1 MAIQNREN
9 STTDRLKAF
18 IRLTRP
24 LNSLTAGVAVVAALF
39 LALDGE
45 DEPFDLLSYLLIAS
59 AAFLTTAHAMVHN
72 DIVDFDI
79 DTINAP
85 HRPLPANML
94 SIKEAKI
101 WAVLLLILAC
111 TIGFIV
117 DTRLN
122 FTFPISFFWALSNAL
137 ILDCYNLFLKQM
149 GIWGNLIVGYVV
161 WALFIYAD
169 LIVNQKLTMYVEA
182 IGMYAFFWNWGRE
195 VLKDILDIQGDKAGG
210 VKTIAVRFGARGG
223 AIVGTGILSIAVLWT
238 IPMIIFPRGSIFV
251 PVALV
256 ILNLIIIYRS
266 VNIIK
271 NLDLQYIYQ
280 TKKLYLRLMLLA
292 VIGLSIEQVNRVV

>member
-1 MAIQNREN
+1 MAFQNREN
-9 STTDRLKAF
+9 SITDRLKAI

-24 LNSLTAGVAVVAALF
+24 INSITAGVAVIAALF
-39 LALDGE
+39 LALDAE
-45 DEPFDLLSYLLIAS
+45 DEPFDALSYLLIAS

-72 DIVDFDI
+72 DIVDFEI

-85 HRPLPANML
+85 HRPLPAKML

-101 WAVLLLILAC
+101 WAILLLILAC
-111 TIGFIV
+111 SIGFIV
-117 DTRLN
+117 DIRLN
-122 FTFPISFFWALSNAL
+122 FNFPISFFWALSNAL

-169 LIVNQKLTMYVEA
+169 LVVNQKLTMYIEA

-223 AIVGTGILSIAVLWT
+223 
-238 IPMIIFPRGSIFV
+238 
-251 PVALV
+251 
-256 ILNLIIIYRS
+256 
-266 VNIIK
+266 
-271 NLDLQYIYQ
+271 
-280 TKKLYLRLMLLA
+280 
-292 VIGLSIEQVNRVV
+292 